1 MLDASER
8 TAGLTLE
15 AGRENAGS
23 RILALRGMVV
33 DLDRENQLSG
43 MVVRAQR
50 VVENI
55 NGSD

>member
-1 MLDASER
+1 MLRE
-8 TAGLTLE
+8 GPVELTLE
-15 AGRENAGS
+15 AGRENAGFC
-23 RILALRGMVV
+23 ILALRGIVV

-43 MVVRAQR
+43 MAVRAQR